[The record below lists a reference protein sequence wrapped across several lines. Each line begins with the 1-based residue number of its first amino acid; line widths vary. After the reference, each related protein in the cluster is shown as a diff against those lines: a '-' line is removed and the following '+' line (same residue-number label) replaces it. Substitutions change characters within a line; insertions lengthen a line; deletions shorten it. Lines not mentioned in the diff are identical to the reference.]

1 MGLGD
6 VGATAEA
13 LVAELAPEPSFFWL
27 AIKRLSV
34 ELNRFFTWLSVRPG
48 IEREM
53 TAHLFP

>member
-1 MGLGD
+1 M
-6 VGATAEA
+6 A
-13 LVAELAPEPSFFWL
+13 LRSPSFFWL